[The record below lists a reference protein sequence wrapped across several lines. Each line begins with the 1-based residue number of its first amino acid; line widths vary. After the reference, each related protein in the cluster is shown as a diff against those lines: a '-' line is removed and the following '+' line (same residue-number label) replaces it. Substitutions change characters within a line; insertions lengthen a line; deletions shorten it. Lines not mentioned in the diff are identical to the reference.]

1 MHAIRHGTTAA
12 AITLALAVQFSHAT
26 PIWFD
31 ATAGGRGY
39 SSFHELA
46 AAYHDFIDE
55 PSSVITFNDLRE
67 GVVLGNQ
74 YADTHGVRFLNTALG
89 RYAAYSGVRPEHGS
103 IVEELTGYDGSYMPS
118 GDLVLVKFDNH
129 LAATPLTILFDRPVS
144 MVGGFVGMGVEGSIH
159 SLTISIYN
167 ESNQLID
174 CRVVESWLWESSS
187 KRQNYE
193 SFFAFRGEDAL
204 ISRVEI
210 LNNSSTDFAN
220 ALVLD
225 NLAFGR
231 AVVPEPA
238 VAALVAVVA
247 ATWFRRRRTRVAS
260 R

>member
-1 MHAIRHGTTAA
+1 MRTIRHGATAA
-12 AITLALAVQFSHAT
+12 AMTWVLAISFSHAA

-31 ATAGGRGY
+31 ETAGGRGY
-39 SSFHELA
+39 ASFRELT

-55 PSSVITFNDLRE
+55 PASVITFNDLRE
-67 GVVLGNQ
+67 GVVLGSQ
-74 YADTHGVRFLNTALG
+74 YADTYGVRFLNTAAG

-103 IVEELTGYDGSYMPS
+103 IVEELTGYDGSYMPN
-118 GDLVLVKFDNH
+118 GDPVLVKFDNH
-129 LAATPLTILFDRPVS
+129 LPATPFTILFDRPVS
-144 MVGGFVGMGVEGSIH
+144 TVGAFVGMGVEGTVH

-167 ESNQLID
+167 ECNQLID
-174 CRVVESWLWESSS
+174 RRVVESWLWEPSS

-193 SFFAFRGEDAL
+193 SFFAFRGEDAV

-231 AVVPEPA
+231 VAVPEPA
-238 VAALVAVVA
+238 VAVLVAVVA
-247 ATWFRRRRTRVAS
+247 ATWFRRRRFPCSDR
-260 R
+260 